1 MRKSLNS
8 NDKMNFN
15 LNLNKKEE
23 NKTINTSHSSSKK
36 LSSSRILLNQNK
48 YRNDKVEKKLYL
60 ENINIKSHINYDLLS
75 KLNSTFRSFNFQ
87 SGMNDPKIE
96 SNLFNIGSKRSILL
110 RRSVNTVRNM
120 IQDFDNQFSINFDFN
135 NEKENNNIN
144 NIYNKYNYNYKTK
157 QIKEESYGD
166 FDFNL
171 NKTNEISKDNDI
183 NNKIIKNKKN
193 FFKEMKKGK
202 KFLEEEESIERKLKN
217 ENNIIGLKNAFKY
230 YELLYNY
237 KYFLTEKDILCLSFN
252 RRKKM
257 EKIEQSKLLKQP
269 KVKLDNYKE
278 KCEKCEKHRKTDKFK
293 YKNNLNIHLF
303 QKNFSDSNIKNN
315 NPNTSSKKILKR
327 AFSGISNSNGSKSN
341 NNFINNSN
349 SKYSQTITRPT
360 TASAKNFQKSNNKLN
375 YNLSKG
381 TNLNINISDISS
393 KYLDNNSIQRIKSAK
408 STKNLSIKNKIE
420 NLSENILT
428 TGDKLK
434 NNLEEAYQNIMEKIE
449 EDKKPVKK
457 VKKKMKI
464 NIDKIRT
471 DLNLRC
477 LGEGF
482 DENQMIMD
490 NVDKLYKSLHKTHVN
505 LMRSIAK
512 ILIEEERKKN
522 KPSIYNYT
530 HDKNVFRQK
539 FKKEMFEASYKMKEI
554 RKSLN
559 KNKREKPFD
568 EKLKHLLKN
577 DCFIFF
583 NIKSLKDEIDKIKVL
598 RGEIIK
604 N

>member
-60 ENINIKSHINYDLLS
+60 ENINIKSNINYDLLS

-512 ILIEEERKKN
+512 IVIEEERKKN

-539 FKKEMFEASYKMKEI
+539 FKKEMFEATYIMKEI

>member
-36 LSSSRILLNQNK
+36 LSSSRTLLNQNK

-60 ENINIKSHINYDLLS
+60 ENINIKSNINYDLLS

-512 ILIEEERKKN
+512 IVIEEERKKN

-539 FKKEMFEASYKMKEI
+539 FKKEMFEATYIMKEI

>member
-60 ENINIKSHINYDLLS
+60 ENINIKSNINYDLLS

-512 ILIEEERKKN
+512 IVIEEERKKN